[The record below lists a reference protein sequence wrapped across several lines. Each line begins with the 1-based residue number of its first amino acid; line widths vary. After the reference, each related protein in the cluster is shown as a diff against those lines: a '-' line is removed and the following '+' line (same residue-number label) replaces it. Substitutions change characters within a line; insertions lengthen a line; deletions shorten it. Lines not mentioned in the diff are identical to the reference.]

1 MKKIFVVMCYFL
13 ISMNLFAG
21 DFHDDDFIIIDSKTG
36 IAYYSVNHIDN
47 KKKGAFFTSYQ
58 VTNIQI
64 NDISKNIKK
73 YIFPNNNT
81 YVILDLCFE
90 EYIDKEKNI
99 KIFNSNGHYT
109 PYYVKNNQDITSEI
123 VSNNLFIRTKNS
135 ETKEYQFWLCDKT
148 GNNLQNIYKY
158 KEQELVRFYIDAKIQ
173 KIIFIKSIESGNLI
187 TEIDY

>member
-64 NDISKNIKK
+64 NDIKKNI
-73 YIFPNNNT
+73 FSLT
-81 YVILDLCFE
+81 
-90 EYIDKEKNI
+90 
-99 KIFNSNGHYT
+99 
-109 PYYVKNNQDITSEI
+109 ITH
-123 VSNNLFIRTKNS
+123 T
-135 ETKEYQFWLCDKT
+135 
-148 GNNLQNIYKY
+148 
-158 KEQELVRFYIDAKIQ
+158 
-173 KIIFIKSIESGNLI
+173 
-187 TEIDY
+187 